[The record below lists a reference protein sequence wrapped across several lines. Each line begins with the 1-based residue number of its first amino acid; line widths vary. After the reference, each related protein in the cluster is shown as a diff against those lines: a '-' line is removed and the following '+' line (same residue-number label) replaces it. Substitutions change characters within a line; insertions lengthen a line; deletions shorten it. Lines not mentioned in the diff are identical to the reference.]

1 MPVSSTFYILAS
13 VFIDGR
19 EGNTLFCPTFN
30 TLQNVYL
37 ISKCHPS
44 VEKTH
49 VPLSISVQLCC
60 SYHKMADFLWN
71 TFVKKG
77 DTVLC
82 DICHRLQAQ
91 MEIQRDVCG
100 ASHLE
105 FYSSTLFYSR
115 VFALLSIKTIHL
127 FVCLFVYLLII
138 TGYTKT
144 LKECLRDP
152 ELLSWRRNTGSPV
165 YLL

>member
-1 MPVSSTFYILAS
+1 MSP
-13 VFIDGR
+13 
-19 EGNTLFCPTFN
+19 
-30 TLQNVYL
+30 
-37 ISKCHPS
+37 ISW
-44 VEKTH
+44 KTH

-77 DTVLC
+77 DAVLC
-82 DICHRLQAQ
+82 DICHGLQAQ

-115 VFALLSIKTIHL
+115 VFALLSIKTIYL
-127 FVCLFVYLLII
+127 FVCLFIYLLLQATQKHSRSAWEILNSWAGGE
-138 TGYTKT
+138 TQ
-144 LKECLRDP
+144 DP
-152 ELLSWRRNTGSPV
+152 LCIFYNQSAYQDSLSSDTFLFLGEDTC
-165 YLL
+165 

>member
-1 MPVSSTFYILAS
+1 MGGKVILCSVLPSTLYRMS
-13 VFIDGR
+13 
-19 EGNTLFCPTFN
+19 TWS
-30 TLQNVYL
+30 QNV
-37 ISKCHPS
+37 
-44 VEKTH
+44 TH
-49 VPLSISVQLCC
+49 QLKKHTCLFQFRYSC
-60 SYHKMADFLWN
+60 AVLTTKWQIFLWN

-77 DTVLC
+77 DAVLC
-82 DICHRLQAQ
+82 DICHGLQAQ